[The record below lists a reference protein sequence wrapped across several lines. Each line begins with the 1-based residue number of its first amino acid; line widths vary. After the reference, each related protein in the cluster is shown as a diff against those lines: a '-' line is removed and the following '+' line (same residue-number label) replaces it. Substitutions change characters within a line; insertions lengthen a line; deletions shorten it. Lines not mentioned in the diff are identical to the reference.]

1 MNIILTMKD
10 VPAYIGVAF
19 ALTTALSVFYLL
31 KADKY
36 RKITV
41 VILALWLL
49 AQGLVAG
56 TGFYTVTNTL
66 PPRFLL
72 LVLPPVLFIL
82 TLFSTRKGR
91 QYIDGLDAGSLTM
104 LHVVRVPVE
113 LVLFGLFVHGAI
125 PEIMTFEGRNPDILS
140 GITAPF
146 VFYFGYVRKKMGR
159 WALLVWNLL
168 CLALLINIVR
178 IAILSVPTP
187 FQQFGFDHPNI
198 AVMHFPFVWLP
209 CCVVPLVL
217 FSHVVSIRKVLMRN
231 SS

>member
-1 MNIILTMKD
+1 MKD